1 MKKVIFLILIL
12 LCANS
17 LSFAQKF
24 RKQSFKKGTITV
36 DAGVGFGV
44 YSSATNDDND
54 SAHAVAPVLIPIS
67 IEYGISDKVGVG
79 LMLERNGF
87 LVAGGGTASSVNI
100 SAKGAFYFANEEAST
115 FYSDLVV
122 GYSAIIGR
130 EKTKLIIPVKQKWS
144 GTGITYQL
152 SFGFKTYFSKK
163 AGWFINFGYAGYLY
177 SELINQSIDRNPNNP
192 QLQTT
197 DGTANFL
204 LINMNGVNLRTGIVI
219 KLL

>member
-1 MKKVIFLILIL
+1 MKKVIFLIFIL

-17 LSFAQKF
+17 FCFAQKF

-54 SAHAVAPVLIPIS
+54 TTHAVAPVLIPVS
-67 IEYGISDKVGVG
+67 IEYGISNNVGVG

-87 LVAGGGTASSVNI
+87 LVAGGGSASSLNI
-100 SAKGAFYFANEEAST
+100 GVKGVFYFANEEVST

-122 GYSAIIGR
+122 GYSAIKAR
-130 EKTKLIIPVKQKWS
+130 EKTKLIMPVKQKWS

-152 SFGFKTYFSKK
+152 SFGFKTYFSRK
-163 AGWFINFGYAGYLY
+163 AGWFISLGYAGYLY
-177 SELINQSIDRNPNNP
+177 NELIDQSDNANPITP
-192 QLQTT
+192 ELQTS
-197 DGTANFL
+197 DQKFL
-204 LINMNGVNLRTGIVI
+204 TINMNGVNLRTGIVI